1 MSCNLAA
8 GITLGC
14 RDNAGGVNKVWITD
28 YENILS
34 ITKNSGDTITSIS
47 GASGSTFYSFELIRT
62 TSELTE
68 TVNASLENGTVFYTQ
83 ELTMFFAKLEQ
94 YKRNIIKTLA
104 QSFRLAVIFED
115 NNGSYFLLGE
125 EYGMFVSAGSNVTG
139 LALGDR
145 QGYNLTL
152 QALEQ
157 LPMNELNAPIASV
170 VTGMTVQS

>member
-14 RDNAGGVNKVWITD
+14 RDNAGGVNRVWITD
-28 YENILS
+28 YENVTG
-34 ITKNSGDTITSIS
+34 ITQN
-47 GASGSTFYSFELIRT
+47 SGSTITAISGTGVFYEFQLIRT
-62 TSELTE
+62 TSEMTE
-68 TVNASLENGTVFYTQ
+68 TINASLENATVYYTQ
-83 ELTMFFAKLEQ
+83 ELVMFFAKLEQ

-115 NNGSYFLLGE
+115 NNGAYFLLGQ

-157 LPMNELNAPIASV
+157 LPMNELSGTIYTV
-170 VTGMTVQS
+170 VSGITVE

>member
-14 RDNAGGVNKVWITD
+14 RDNAGGVNRVWITD
-28 YENILS
+28 YENVTSVI
-34 ITKNSGDTITSIS
+34 KNTGDTITSIT
-47 GASGSTFYSFELIRT
+47 GTGVFYEFQLIRT
-62 TSELTE
+62 TSEMTE
-68 TVNASLENGTVFYTQ
+68 TINASLANGTVFYTQ
-83 ELTMFFAKLEQ
+83 ELVMFFAKLEQ

-157 LPMNELNAPIASV
+157 LPMNELNGTIYQV
-170 VTGMTVQS
+170 VSGLTVE

>member
-34 ITKNSGDTITSIS
+34 ITKSTGDTITAIS
-47 GASGSTFYSFELIRT
+47 GTGTFYSFELIRT
-62 TSELTE
+62 TSEMTE
-68 TVNASLENGTVFYTQ
+68 TINASLENGTVFYTQ

-157 LPMNELNAPIASV
+157 LPMNELSGPIASV
-170 VTGMTVQS
+170 VQGMTVQS

>member
-14 RDNAGGVNKVWITD
+14 RDNAGGVNRVWITD
-28 YENILS
+28 YENVTG
-34 ITKNSGDTITSIS
+34 ITQNSGSTITAIS
-47 GASGSTFYSFELIRT
+47 GTGTFYSFELIRT
-62 TSELTE
+62 TSEMTE
-68 TVNASLENGTVFYTQ
+68 TINASLENGTVFYTQ

-104 QSFRLAVIFED
+104 QSFRLAVVFED
-115 NNGSYFLLGE
+115 NNGSYFLLGQ

-139 LALGDR
+139 LSLGDR

-157 LPMNELNAPIASV
+157 LPMNELSAPLASIV
-170 VTGMTVQS
+170 SGMTVES

>member
-28 YENILS
+28 YENITS
-34 ITKNSGDTITSIS
+34 VTKDGTDTITQIS
-47 GASGSTFYSFELIRT
+47 GSGTFYSFELIRT
-62 TSELTE
+62 TSEMTE
-68 TVNASLENGTVFYTQ
+68 TINASLENGTVYYTQ

-157 LPMNELNAPIASV
+157 LPMNELSGPIASV
-170 VTGMTVQS
+170 VQGMTVQS

>member
-1 MSCNLAA
+1 MSCNLAQ
-8 GITLGC
+8 GITFGC
-14 RDNAGGVNKVWITD
+14 RDNAGGVNRVWITD
-28 YENILS
+28 YENVTS
-34 ITKNSGDTITSIS
+34 VVKNTGDTITSIT
-47 GASGSTFYSFELIRT
+47 GTGVFYEFQLIRT
-62 TSELTE
+62 TSEMTE
-68 TVNASLENGTVFYTQ
+68 TINASLENGTVFYTT

-115 NNGSYFLLGE
+115 NNGAFFLCGE
-125 EYGMFVSAGSNVTG
+125 EYGMFVSAGSSVTG

-157 LPMNELNAPIASV
+157 LPMNELDGSIYDV
-170 VTGMTVQS
+170 VSGLTVE

>member
-28 YENILS
+28 YDNIATV
-34 ITKNSGDTITSIS
+34 TKTTGDTITAIS
-47 GASGSTFYSFELIRT
+47 GTGTFYSFELIRT
-62 TSELTE
+62 TSEMTE
-68 TVNASLENGTVFYTQ
+68 TINASLENGTTYYTQ

-157 LPMNELNAPIASV
+157 LPMNELSGPIASV
-170 VTGMTVQS
+170 VQGMTVQS

>member
-8 GITLGC
+8 GIQLGC

-28 YENILS
+28 YDNILS
-34 ITKNSGDTITSIS
+34 VTKNSGDTITAIS
-47 GASGSTFYSFELIRT
+47 GSGVFYSFELIRT

-104 QSFRLAVIFED
+104 QSFRLAVVFED

-157 LPMNELNAPIASV
+157 LPMNELSAPIGSV
-170 VTGMTVQS
+170 IQGMTVQS

>member
-28 YENILS
+28 YDNIATV
-34 ITKNSGDTITSIS
+34 TKSTDDTITAIS
-47 GASGSTFYSFELIRT
+47 GTGTFYSFELIRT
-62 TSELTE
+62 TSEMTE
-68 TVNASLENGTVFYTQ
+68 TINASLENGTVFYTQ

-157 LPMNELNAPIASV
+157 LPMNELSGPIASV
-170 VTGMTVQS
+170 VQGMTVES

>member
-14 RDNAGGVNKVWITD
+14 RDNAGGVNRVWITD
-28 YENILS
+28 YENVTS
-34 ITKNSGDTITSIS
+34 VVKNTGDTITSIT
-47 GASGSTFYSFELIRT
+47 GTGVFYEFQLIRT
-62 TSELTE
+62 TSEMTE
-68 TVNASLENGTVFYTQ
+68 TINASLENGTVFYTQ
-83 ELTMFFAKLEQ
+83 ELVMFFAKLEQ

-157 LPMNELNAPIASV
+157 LPMNELAGTIYSV
-170 VTGMTVQS
+170 VSGLTVE

>member
-14 RDNAGGVNKVWITD
+14 RDNAGGVNRVWITD
-28 YENILS
+28 YENVTG
-34 ITKNSGDTITSIS
+34 ITQN
-47 GASGSTFYSFELIRT
+47 SGSTITAISGTGVFYEFQLIRT
-62 TSELTE
+62 TSEMTE
-68 TVNASLENGTVFYTQ
+68 TINASLENGTVYYTQ
-83 ELTMFFAKLEQ
+83 ELVMFFAKLEQ

-115 NNGSYFLLGE
+115 NNGSYFLLGQ

-157 LPMNELNAPIASV
+157 LPMNELSGTIYTV
-170 VTGMTVQS
+170 VSGIKVE

>member
-1 MSCNLAA
+1 M
-8 GITLGC
+8 
-14 RDNAGGVNKVWITD
+14 
-28 YENILS
+28 
-34 ITKNSGDTITSIS
+34 
-47 GASGSTFYSFELIRT
+47 
-62 TSELTE
+62 TE
-68 TVNASLENGTVFYTQ
+68 TINASLENGTTYYTQ

-157 LPMNELNAPIASV
+157 LPMNELSGPIASV
-170 VTGMTVQS
+170 VQGITVEP

>member
-14 RDNAGGVNKVWITD
+14 RDNAGGVNRVWITD
-28 YENILS
+28 YDNVTSVI
-34 ITKNSGDTITSIS
+34 KNTGDTITSIT
-47 GASGSTFYSFELIRT
+47 GTGVFYEFQLIRT
-62 TSELTE
+62 TSEMTE
-68 TVNASLENGTVFYTQ
+68 TINASLENGTVYYTQ
-83 ELTMFFAKLEQ
+83 ELVMFFAKLEQ

-115 NNGSYFLLGE
+115 NNGAYFLLGE

-157 LPMNELNAPIASV
+157 LPMNELDGTIYQV
-170 VTGMTVQS
+170 VSGLTVE

>member
-14 RDNAGGVNKVWITD
+14 RDNAGGVNRVWITD
-28 YENILS
+28 YDNVTSVI
-34 ITKNSGDTITSIS
+34 KNTGDTITSIT
-47 GASGSTFYSFELIRT
+47 GTGVFYEFQLIRT
-62 TSELTE
+62 TSEMTE
-68 TVNASLENGTVFYTQ
+68 TINASLENGTVYYTQ
-83 ELTMFFAKLEQ
+83 ELVMFFAKLEQ

-115 NNGSYFLLGE
+115 NNGAYFLLGE

-157 LPMNELNAPIASV
+157 LPMNELSGTIYTV
-170 VTGMTVQS
+170 VSGLTVE